1 LARLVL
7 ASGAVAWTMPEM
19 KKRFALALLLSCT
32 VTAVPAAQPRK
43 SGSSTEP
50 AVRSYRW
57 TDENGE
63 VHYGDTVPA
72 QYAQRSIAELNSQ
85 GLAVRERP
93 AQLSAAEQAL
103 ISERGQ
109 LDARTKQRDNFLLTT
124 YTSTQDIE
132 SLRDERLA
140 QIETQV
146 AASRGYVEAVQTRM
160 QGLKTRMRNFK
171 PYSTKPNARRLP
183 DTLTAEIVQTL
194 NEELSQ
200 RAVLMS
206 RQKEQETLRSSF
218 QADIDRYRQLVV
230 QQSKR

>member
-1 LARLVL
+1 VADDEQELVSAVEKRLTAAGFEVL
-7 ASGAVAWTMPEM
+7 KAHDGQQ
-19 KKRFALALLLSCT
+19 ALT
-32 VTAVPAAQPRK
+32 
-43 SGSSTEP
+43 
-50 AVRSYRW
+50 
-57 TDENGE
+57 
-63 VHYGDTVPA
+63 
-72 QYAQRSIAELNSQ
+72 
-85 GLAVRERP
+85 LAVRERP
-93 AQLSAAEQAL
+93 AQLSAAEQAS
-103 ISERGQ
+103 ISERSQ

-171 PYSTKPNARRLP
+171 PYSAKPNARRLP

-200 RAVLMS
+200 RAVLIS